1 MAIIVKGE
9 ITISKGFNHWKEMI
23 FSQKEKMAGIGMQ
36 LLFAGTTKED
46 PTKLISVIKFDSI
59 EAMQAFGADEELT
72 EIRRQ
77 AGVVIES
84 GLMTPISDEFFSNFP
99 EPFIQH

>member
-36 LLFAGTTKED
+36 LLLQAQPRKTQRNLSQSLSLTALKRC
-46 PTKLISVIKFDSI
+46 KLLV
-59 EAMQAFGADEELT
+59 
-72 EIRRQ
+72 
-77 AGVVIES
+77 
-84 GLMTPISDEFFSNFP
+84 LMRNLLKLGDKLGW
-99 EPFIQH
+99 

>member
-36 LLFAGTTKED
+36 LLFAGTTKE
-46 PTKLISVIKFDSI
+46 TQRNLSQSLSLTALKRFKLLV
-59 EAMQAFGADEELT
+59 
-72 EIRRQ
+72 
-77 AGVVIES
+77 
-84 GLMTPISDEFFSNFP
+84 LMRNLLKLGDKLGW
-99 EPFIQH
+99 

>member
-36 LLFAGTTKED
+36 LLFAGTT
-46 PTKLISVIKFDSI
+46 
-59 EAMQAFGADEELT
+59 
-72 EIRRQ
+72 
-77 AGVVIES
+77 
-84 GLMTPISDEFFSNFP
+84 
-99 EPFIQH
+99 